1 MTSASLFDQRRMM
14 TRNNNQG
21 GDSANGSNSSN
32 TSKSI
37 TAKYYSKKDSMD
49 SVELGPLIP
58 VVSGPGKVPKSP
70 APNIV

>member
-1 MTSASLFDQRRMM
+1 MM

-21 GDSANGSNSSN
+21 GDSANGSN

>member
-21 GDSANGSNSSN
+21 GDSANG
-32 TSKSI
+32 TKLI